1 MRKEDMP
8 PADAPMIQL
17 ARYRCQKDVLAAKIT
32 AVQHLRDGSASLTI
46 VDEHGNEVVGFGVS
60 PSYVAKHEPQVGG
73 YYVCYSDGYESWSP
87 AHQFEQGYARLDGGQ
102 NSSERGVD
110 LRVHIL
116 EFGQIVDTESQ
127 DLNLVMRARPFDVP
141 EKELRPSSAINQVVS
156 SSTVEK
162 HELAGLSPSSV
173 KQVLRERRDALGHEF
188 GIACARKLTGTNYD
202 G

>member
-17 ARYRCQKDVLAAKIT
+17 ARYRCHKEVLAAKIT

>member
-17 ARYRCQKDVLAAKIT
+17 ARYRCHKDVLAAKIT